1 MRLRPVGDAAILAE
15 LDEPGQVLP
24 FAEAVNRQRP
34 TGVID
39 VVPAERTVLVCFDPG
54 RARSAAIA
62 HWLRGLSSGSSSRL
76 IEGPQV
82 QLDVHYDG
90 EDLAEV
96 ARLTGLSEAGVVA
109 AHTGQEWVV
118 AFSGFAPGFGYLRPA
133 SRPASRPTSRPASS
147 GPEALEVPRRDEPRV
162 RVPAGSV
169 ALAAGYTGVYP
180 RTSPGGW
187 QLIGR
192 TAASVWDVDRD
203 PPALLRPGVRVRFRE
218 LPGGA

>member
-15 LDEPGQVLP
+15 LDEPGLVLP
-24 FAEAVNRQRP
+24 FAEAVNRQSP
-34 TGVID
+34 PGVID
-39 VVPAERTVLVCFDPG
+39 VVPAERTVLVRFDPA
-54 RARSAAIA
+54 RARPAVIA
-62 HWLRGLSSGSSSRL
+62 HWLRGLSSGSSGL
-76 IEGPQV
+76 IEGPLV

-96 ARLTGLSEAGVVA
+96 ARLTGFSAAGVIA
-109 AHTGQEWVV
+109 AHTGQDWVV
-118 AFSGFAPGFGYLRPA
+118 AFSGFAPGFGYLRP
-133 SRPASRPTSRPASS
+133 TSS
-147 GPEALEVPRRDEPRV
+147 GPQALEVPRRDEPRV

-192 TAASVWDVDRD
+192 TAAALWDVDRD
-203 PPALLRPGVRVRFRE
+203 PPAVLRPGVRVRFRE
-218 LPGGA
+218 LPADA